1 MRSKAS
7 ASPCCARWMACASLR
22 SRASGGPAR
31 AAGPVGRDQVLSMPS
46 LPPKVVYLHYLLL
59 SNTAERSW
67 LPGVFWGGADCSGA
81 PFAAA
86 LRQAGSILASS
97 CAARRF
103 LFNDGLGVS
112 DATLCR
118 NAGISSMG
126 STQRKDFNTLVVSRT
141 LVFRS

>member
-7 ASPCCARWMACASLR
+7 ASPCCARWMASASLS
-22 SRASGGPAR
+22 SRTSVGLVR
-31 AAGPVGRDQVLSMPS
+31 ATGPVGTHQVLSMPS

-59 SNTAERSW
+59 SKTAGPSW
-67 LPGVFWGGADCSGA
+67 LPGEFWGGADCSVA
-81 PFAAA
+81 PCAAA
-86 LRQAGSILASS
+86 LRQAGSILAST

-103 LFNDGLGVS
+103 WFNDGLGVS

-118 NAGISSMG
+118 NAGTSSMG
-126 STQRKDFNTLVVSRT
+126 STQRKDFNTMVVSRK